1 MGKNSTTFRRIKE
14 DEKMMEDLID
24 YFISKKMTP
33 EDALRIMSFTSYT
46 LQHILTV
53 DCRIDE

>member
-1 MGKNSTTFRRIKE
+1 
-14 DEKMMEDLID
+14 MMEDLID